1 MKHTRMTNENS
12 VEEVADKWLDETFD
26 GGNTDARL
34 MQALIRKD
42 VIRLIT
48 SEREAAAAEMKE
60 RIATEFD
67 NIDHAWVAAMIRH
80 LPLQKCNPPSLL
92 SKFKGVIYSWMK

>member
-1 MKHTRMTNENS
+1 MELPCCSNENS
-12 VEEVADKWLDETFD
+12 VEEVADKWIDETFA
-26 GGNTDARL
+26 GNFL
-34 MQALIRKD
+34 VIRKD
-42 VIRLIT
+42 VIRLIAA
-48 SEREAAAAEMKE
+48 EREAAAAEMKE

>member
-1 MKHTRMTNENS
+1 MTNENS
-12 VEEVADKWLDETFD
+12 VEEVADKWIDETFA
-26 GGNTDARL
+26 GNFL
-34 MQALIRKD
+34 VIRKD
-42 VIRLIT
+42 VIRLIAA
-48 SEREAAAAEMKE
+48 EREAAAAEMKE
-60 RIATEFD
+60 RMATEFD

>member
-1 MKHTRMTNENS
+1 MTNENS
-12 VEEVADKWLDETFD
+12 VEEVADKWIDETFA
-26 GGNTDARL
+26 GNFL
-34 MQALIRKD
+34 VIRKD
-42 VIRLIT
+42 VIRLIAA
-48 SEREAAAAEMKE
+48 EREAAAAEMKE

>member
-1 MKHTRMTNENS
+1 MTNENS
-12 VEEVADKWLDETFD
+12 VEEVADKWIDETFA
-26 GGNTDARL
+26 GNFL
-34 MQALIRKD
+34 VIRKD
-42 VIRLIT
+42 VIRLIAA
-48 SEREAAAAEMKE
+48 EREAAATEMKE

-92 SKFKGVIYSWMK
+92 SKFKGIIDSWMK

>member
-1 MKHTRMTNENS
+1 MTNENS
-12 VEEVADKWLDETFD
+12 VEEVADKWIDETFA
-26 GGNTDARL
+26 GNFL
-34 MQALIRKD
+34 VISKD
-42 VIRLIT
+42 VIRLIAA
-48 SEREAAAAEMKE
+48 EREAAAAEMKE